1 MSVSLGELAV
11 RFGLELRGDPDVRI
25 DGVAP
30 LGAGREHALSFL
42 ANPRYARALASTRAA
57 AVVLD
62 QASAATSPVP
72 CLISEN
78 PYAAYARIAAYLFP
92 APAVTPGIHP
102 SAIIDRAARIDPTAS
117 VGAGAVIEAGAR
129 IGPRSCVGP
138 HCTVSAGVVVG
149 EDVRLVGQVFLG
161 ERVVLGSRVVIHPGA
176 VLGADGFGFAPDRGV
191 FVKVPQLGGV
201 RIGDDVEIGAN
212 TTIDRGALG
221 DTIVEEGVKLDN
233 LIQIAHN
240 ARIGAHTVIAA
251 STGVSGSV
259 SIGKRCM
266 IGGAVGFAGHISI
279 CDDVSI
285 AGYSVITHTI
295 KQPGVYSGLIP
306 SEEASTWRR
315 IVARLKRI
323 EFLAARVSRLEQKL
337 NMRASGAQSED
348 DE

>member
-1 MSVSLGELAV
+1 MAVSLGELAV
-11 RFGLELRGDPDVRI
+11 RFGLELRGDPDTRI

-62 QASAATSPVP
+62 RASSAASPVP

-78 PYAAYARIAAYLFP
+78 PYASYARIAAYLFP
-92 APAVTPGIHP
+92 PPPLAPGRHP
-102 SAIIDRAARIDPTAS
+102 SAIIDPAACIDPSAQ
-117 VGAGAVIEAGAR
+117 VGAGAIIEAGAQ
-129 IGPRSCVGP
+129 IGARVLVGP
-138 HCTVSAGVVVG
+138 HCTIAAGVVVG
-149 EDVRLVGQVFLG
+149 EDVRLVAQVFLG

-176 VLGADGFGFAPDRGV
+176 VLGADGFGFAPDRGA

-221 DTIVEEGVKLDN
+221 DTVVEEGVKLDN

-259 SIGKRCM
+259 TIGRRCM

-323 EFLAARVSRLEQKL
+323 ELLAARVSMLEKKL
-337 NMRASGAQSED
+337 NIRGASAQSEND
-348 DE
+348 D

>member
-11 RFGLELRGDPDVRI
+11 RFGCELRGDPDTRI
-25 DGVAP
+25 EGVAP

-42 ANPRYARALASTRAA
+42 ANPRYARALATTRSA

-62 QASAATSPVP
+62 RAAAASSPVP
-72 CLISEN
+72 CLVNDN
-78 PYAAYARIAAYLFP
+78 PYATYARIAAYLF
-92 APAVTPGIHP
+92 APPRAAPGIHA
-102 SAIIDRAARIDPTAS
+102 SAVVDREARIDPTAY
-117 VGAGAVIEAGAR
+117 VGACAVIQAGAQ
-129 IGPRSCVGP
+129 IGARSFIGP
-138 HCTVSAGVVVG
+138 HCFVAAGVIVG
-149 EDVRLVGQVFLG
+149 EEVRLVAHVSLG
-161 ERVVLGSRVVIHPGA
+161 ERVTLGSRIIIHPGA
-176 VLGADGFGFAPDRGV
+176 VLGAPDRGV

-221 DTIVEEGVKLDN
+221 DTIIEEGVKLDN

-259 SIGKRCM
+259 TIGRRCM

-295 KQPGVYSGLIP
+295 KRPGVYSGLIP
-306 SEEASTWRR
+306 SEEISTWRR

-323 EFLAARVSRLEQKL
+323 ELLAARVAAVEQKL

>member
-1 MSVSLGELAV
+1 MI
-11 RFGLELRGDPDVRI
+11 RIRRI

-30 LGAGREHALSFL
+30 LGAARAQALSFL
-42 ANPRYARALASTRAA
+42 ANPRYLRALATTRAS
-57 AVVLD
+57 AVIVD
-62 QASAATSPVP
+62 SAAAAASPVP
-72 CLISEN
+72 CLVSDN
-78 PYAAYARIAAYLFP
+78 PYATYARIAAHLFP
-92 APAVTPGIHP
+92 PPPLTPGIHS
-102 SAIIDRAARIDPTAS
+102 SAVVDRAARIDPTAH
-117 VGAGAVIEAGAR
+117 VGACAVIEGGAQIGAR
-129 IGPRSCVGP
+129 SYIGP
-138 HCTVSAGVVVG
+138 HCLVAAGVSVG
-149 EDVRLVGQVFLG
+149 EDVRLVAHVCLL
-161 ERVVLGSRVVIHPGA
+161 ERVTLGSRIVIHPGA

-201 RIGDDVEIGAN
+201 RIHDDVEIGAN

-221 DTIVEEGVKLDN
+221 DTVVEEGVKLDN

-259 SIGKRCM
+259 TIGRRCM

-295 KQPGVYSGLIP
+295 KRPGVYSGLIP
-306 SEEASTWRR
+306 SEEISTWRR

-323 EFLAARVSRLEQKL
+323 ELLAARVAAVERKL
-337 NMRASGAQSED
+337 NMRASAAQSED